1 MIGHAWRVGAGL
13 VLTTAL
19 GLSGCGREA
28 RAIGDAHRAGV
39 GRTAIK
45 LDHFGYRP
53 DDAKVA
59 IFTAD
64 PGSTVQVR
72 TDSGAVVFSV
82 PGGGGSI
89 HRREGDGCGA
99 REVWWVD
106 FSPFRTGGRYHLFS
120 AALGARSY
128 EFVIAPDVYA
138 DVMRTALRTF
148 FLQRCGRAKPRAYAG
163 SWADEG
169 ACHRAD
175 AATAPARGQRD
186 RGRRDLA
193 GGWHDAGDYNKYVWR
208 AASTAIL
215 FLLRAWED
223 DPQAFPDGGLGIPE
237 SGNAVADVLDE
248 VRWELDFFLR
258 MQLPDGSVLSRVHAA
273 GDASGAAP
281 PSIDA
286 AARYYEDPT
295 LESTAVFA
303 GSCAR
308 GARVFAAAGQTEY
321 AGVLRRAA
329 LAAWSWVEGQGDG
342 DEKVWAAAEI
352 FRLDSHVTSARRYV
366 DGYHGGCSHRPTM
379 VAAGGSHR
387 STMVAAGGS
396 HRSTM
401 VAAGGWSDA
410 SYGASRYDTHAAV
423 TYAQAEGATASV
435 VAAMREGIGRQVD
448 EIFAADDVYR
458 TGMPRAS
465 YHWGSNA
472 ARAEAGVFLLQAAR
486 LGATGS
492 HTPAQCRRHAL
503 DILHFFHG
511 QNPLGMVYL
520 TNMAAQGG
528 EHSSWQVFHNWFGQ
542 SEHSY
547 SRANYV
553 GKPPSVLEPD
563 YPYFE
568 GSDNH
573 GRGDDKR
580 SRLGPPPG
588 FVPGGPNPNYSGD
601 ATPPARAGCP
611 SLFYRDWNDQ
621 SAWTARTWEITETSI
636 GYQAPFVALAAAFV
650 RP

>member
-1 MIGHAWRVGAGL
+1 
-13 VLTTAL
+13 
-19 GLSGCGREA
+19 
-28 RAIGDAHRAGV
+28 GDAHRADV

-45 LDHFGYRP
+45 LDHVGYRP

-64 PGSTVQVR
+64 PGSTIQVR
-72 TDSGAVVFSV
+72 TDAGAVVFSV
-82 PGGGGSI
+82 PGSGGSI
-89 HRREGDGCGA
+89 RRREGDGCGA

-148 FLQRCGRAKPRAYAG
+148 FLQRCGQAKPRVYAG
-163 SWADEG
+163 AWADEG

-193 GGWHDAGDYNKYVWR
+193 GGWHDAGDYNKYVWP

-215 FLLRAWED
+215 FLLRAWEE

-281 PSIDA
+281 PSVDA
-286 AARYYEDPT
+286 APRYYEDPT

-303 GSCAR
+303 GSRAR
-308 GARVFAAAGQTEY
+308 GARVFAAAGQTAY
-321 AGVLRRAA
+321 AAVLRRAA
-329 LAAWSWVEGQGDG
+329 LAAWSWIEGQGDS

-352 FRLDSHVTSARRYV
+352 FRLDSHVASARRYV
-366 DGYHGGCSHRPTM
+366 DGYH
-379 VAAGGSHR
+379 AAC
-387 STMVAAGGS
+387 S

-401 VAAGGWSDA
+401 VAAGGWSEA
-410 SYGASRYDTHAAV
+410 SLGASRYDTHAAL
-423 TYAQAEGATASV
+423 TYAQSEGATAQV
-435 VAAMREGIGRQVD
+435 AAAMRDGIGREVD
-448 EIFAADDVYR
+448 AIIAADDVYR
-458 TGMPRAS
+458 TGMAPAS

-486 LGATGS
+486 LGAT
-492 HTPAQCRRHAL
+492 
-503 DILHFFHG
+503 
-511 QNPLGMVYL
+511 
-520 TNMAAQGG
+520 
-528 EHSSWQVFHNWFGQ
+528 
-542 SEHSY
+542 
-547 SRANYV
+547 
-553 GKPPSVLEPD
+553 
-563 YPYFE
+563 
-568 GSDNH
+568 
-573 GRGDDKR
+573 
-580 SRLGPPPG
+580 
-588 FVPGGPNPNYSGD
+588 
-601 ATPPARAGCP
+601 
-611 SLFYRDWNDQ
+611 
-621 SAWTARTWEITETSI
+621 
-636 GYQAPFVALAAAFV
+636 
-650 RP
+650 

>member
-64 PGSTVQVR
+64 PGSSIQVR
-72 TDSGAVVFSV
+72 TDAGAGVFSV
-82 PGGGGSI
+82 PGSGGSI
-89 HRREGDGCGA
+89 RRREGDGCGA

-120 AALGARSY
+120 PALGARSY

-163 SWADEG
+163 AWADEG

-175 AATAPARGQRD
+175 AAAAPARGQRD
-186 RGRRDLA
+186 RGRRDLT

>member
-621 SAWTARTWEITETSI
+621 SAWTARTWEITEPSI
-636 GYQAPFVALAAAFV
+636 GYQGPYVALAAAFV

>member
-89 HRREGDGCGA
+89 RGREGDGCGA

-120 AALGARSY
+120 PALGARSY

-138 DVMRTALRTF
+138 EVMRTALRTF

-163 SWADEG
+163 AWADEG

-175 AATAPARGQRD
+175 AAAAPARGQRD
-186 RGRRDLA
+186 RGRRDLT

>member
-1 MIGHAWRVGAGL
+1 MIGDARREGLCL

-19 GLSGCGREA
+19 GLSGCGAEA
-28 RAIGDAHRAGV
+28 RAIGDAHRADV

-72 TDSGAVVFSV
+72 TDAGAVVFSV

-89 HRREGDGCGA
+89 RRREGDGCGA

-148 FLQRCGRAKPRAYAG
+148 FLQRCGQAKPRAYAG
-163 SWADEG
+163 AWDDEG

-193 GGWHDAGDYNKYVWR
+193 GGWHDAGDYNKYVWP

-215 FLLRAWED
+215 FLLRAWEE

-286 AARYYEDPT
+286 APRYYEDPT

-308 GARVFAAAGQTEY
+308 GARVFAAAGQTAY
-321 AGVLRRAA
+321 AAVLRRAA
-329 LAAWSWVEGQGDG
+329 LAAWSWIEGQGDS

-352 FRLDSHVTSARRYV
+352 FRLDSQVASARRYV
-366 DGYHGGCSHRPTM
+366 DGYH
-379 VAAGGSHR
+379 AAC
-387 STMVAAGGS
+387 S

-401 VAAGGWSDA
+401 VAAGGWSEA
-410 SYGASRYDTHAAV
+410 SLGASRYDTHAAL
-423 TYAQAEGATASV
+423 TYAQSEGATAQV
-435 VAAMREGIGRQVD
+435 AAAMRDGIGREVD
-448 EIFAADDVYR
+448 AIFAADDVYR
-458 TGMPRAS
+458 TGMAPAS

-492 HTPAQCRRHAL
+492 HTRAECHRHAL

-511 QNPLGMVYL
+511 QNPLSMVYL

-528 EHSSWQVFHNWFGQ
+528 EHSSWQVFHSWFGQ
-542 SEHSY
+542 SEHAY
-547 SRANYV
+547 SRANYA
-553 GKPPSVLEPD
+553 GKPWSVLEPD

-568 GSDNH
+568 GADNH
-573 GRGDDKR
+573 GRNDDKG
-580 SRLGPPPG
+580 SRLGPAPG

-636 GYQAPFVALAAAFV
+636 GYQAPYVALAAAFV